1 MSVHQSLRFWLA
13 PALVG
18 LAAGLFIVWKMPGA
32 STPIA
37 LPSEPKVPQT
47 QAELANTLPSYA
59 HAIER
64 AKASVVSIYTNSTV
78 AEPLNPLFD
87 DPFFSQFMP
96 QRQRQ
101 QTSLGSGVVL
111 DAQGHILT
119 NAHVIRNADRI
130 VVVTAGDEEHSA
142 MLMGEDADSD
152 LAVLKVEG
160 GSLPPIPTD
169 PNYRA
174 RVGDLVFA
182 VGNPFG
188 VGQTVS
194 MGIVSATGRHQ
205 PGLTRFADFIQTDAA
220 INPGNSGGALI
231 NARGDLVGINTAIFS
246 NTGGYQGIGFAIPF
260 AHALDIAQQIIEQGQ
275 VMRGYLGID
284 VRELSPQELN
294 QIGLHT
300 RAFEVVDVVEGSPA
314 ARAGLRQGDL
324 LLGIEGEPLASREAA
339 ARVIANHK
347 PGERLGLALA
357 RGRQLFEA
365 EVVLGK
371 RPVEP

>member
-32 STPIA
+32 STPST
-37 LPSEPKVPQT
+37 LPPEPGIPQT

-160 GSLPPIPTD
+160 GSLRPIPTD
-169 PNYRA
+169 PDYRA

-260 AHALDIAQQIIEQGQ
+260 AHALDIARQIIEQGQ

-294 QIGLHT
+294 RIGLRT
-300 RAFEVVDVVEGSPA
+300 RAFEVVDVMEGSPA
-314 ARAGLRQGDL
+314 AQAGLRQGDL

-339 ARVIANHK
+339 AQVIANHK